1 MKKILHIS
9 FMAILMAGFI
19 LLVAFTDREHHG
31 KSYKSFSIEVLNPA
45 EQSLI
50 TLEEIRELV
59 KKNFGMIDGSP
70 IAGIDLMELE
80 RTVLVNPY
88 VSSCEVYQ
96 TIGGDLVMKARV
108 REPLVRIIN
117 QDRQQFYLDLNGWA
131 MPLSPAHPTLVPVA
145 NGKIAD
151 HYVSLEKSEKPLSS
165 FLDTSVIHL
174 IYYVAFHISRDP
186 FLKSFIDQ
194 IYINDRSEIEL
205 VPKIGS
211 QQIILGDGSDP
222 KEKLENLKT
231 FYQKVMSK
239 MDWNVYKVIN
249 LKYKNQVVC
258 SK

>member
-1 MKKILHIS
+1 MKRILHIS
-9 FMAILMAGFI
+9 FMVVLVAGFI
-19 LLVAFTDREHHG
+19 FLVAFTDREHQAL
-31 KSYKSFSIEVLNPA
+31 SYKSFSIEVLNPS

-50 TLEEIRELV
+50 TLDEIRELV
-59 KKNFGMIDGSP
+59 KRNFGEIEGSP
-70 IAGIDLMELE
+70 IAGIDLVELE
-80 RTVLVNPY
+80 KTVLVNPY

-96 TIGGDLVMKARV
+96 TIGGGLVMKTRV

-117 QDRQQFYLDLNGWA
+117 QDGQQFYLDLNGWA
-131 MPLSPAHPTLVPVA
+131 MPLCPAHPTLVPVA

-151 HYVSLEKSEKPLSS
+151 RFVSLEKSEKPLSV
-165 FLDTSVIHL
+165 FRDTSVIHL

-194 IYINDRSEIEL
+194 IYINDNSEIEL
-205 VPKIGS
+205 IPKIGA

-222 KEKLENLKT
+222 EEKLENLKV